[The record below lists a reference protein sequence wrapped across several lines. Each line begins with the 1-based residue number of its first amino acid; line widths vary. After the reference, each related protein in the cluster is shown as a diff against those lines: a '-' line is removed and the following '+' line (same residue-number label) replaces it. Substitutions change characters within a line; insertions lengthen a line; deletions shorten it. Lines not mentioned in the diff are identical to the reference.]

1 MTASA
6 NASLSEQAITHLE
19 GQIPSVAEGAT
30 RAAYVRALA
39 AGHTV
44 LKVEGAY
51 IVASQADGSTRV
63 VGDVKPRRK
72 VTVGASLKVRRMDAG
87 PSA

>member
-1 MTASA
+1 MTASVKA
-6 NASLSEQAITHLE
+6 PLSEKAIIRLE
-19 GQIPSVAEGAT
+19 DQIPSVAEGAT

-44 LKVEGAY
+44 LKVEGTY

-63 VGDVKPRRK
+63 VGDAKPRRK
-72 VTVGASLKVRRMDAG
+72 VTVGASLKVRRMDAS